1 MNITQQQWN
10 ILAPLFE
17 RPTSLDPRGRKR
29 RESKVLVEGIL
40 WILKTGAQWKELPDR
55 YGSYQ
60 TVHRRYREWVTR
72 GVFEEVLK
80 RLAQDLESRGG
91 ISLEECFIDGT
102 FASAKKG
109 ALILVLPNV
118 EKVAKSWSSQTKAL
132 FQSPSIYPL
141 LLQAKSDWWK
151 KRLSADLRKRLQSCS
166 LETKHMILIH

>member
-1 MNITQQQWN
+1 MTITTKQWEL
-10 ILAPLFE
+10 IAPLFE
-17 RPTSLDPRGRKR
+17 RPTSLDPRGRR
-29 RESKVLVEGIL
+29 RKESKTLVEGVL
-40 WILKTGAQWKELPDR
+40 WILKTGAQWKELPEK
-55 YGSYQ
+55 YGPYQ
-60 TVHRRYREWVTR
+60 TVHRRYREWVLR

-102 FASAKKG
+102 FTSAKKG

-118 EKVAKSWSSQTKAL
+118 EKAVRSWQLQTKAL

-151 KRLSADLRKRLQSCS
+151 KRLHTGLRKKLQSYS
-166 LETKHMILIH
+166 LETKRMTLTR